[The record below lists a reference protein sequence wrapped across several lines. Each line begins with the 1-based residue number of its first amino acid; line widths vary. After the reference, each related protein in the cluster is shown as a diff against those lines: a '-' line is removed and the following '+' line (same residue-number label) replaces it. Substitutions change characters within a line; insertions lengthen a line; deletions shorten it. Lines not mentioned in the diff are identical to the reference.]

1 MSSTFGGPR
10 SSAELPVAIV
20 QPRHSNSCRP
30 IALSLVNQATTSYVL
45 PIELSAERLPK
56 ISNEPAA
63 LARGL
68 FTLAREGKCSHDEGN
83 GQVV

>member
-1 MSSTFGGPR
+1 MSSTFGGSR

-45 PIELSAERLPK
+45 PIELSAERLGL
-56 ISNEPAA
+56 AA
-63 LARGL
+63 SSAL
-68 FTLAREGKCSHDEGN
+68 D
-83 GQVV
+83 